1 MIRVENVTYGYG
13 KTSVLEDISFTEKE
27 PEIIAIWG
35 RNGAGKTTLMKLL
48 SGQEKPNKG
57 KVEIMGMAPYNRSE
71 AVQHVCYMQED
82 HPFSSIWSVKDA
94 LRFASYFYSNW
105 DEDLTQRLL
114 KTFQLNEKKKVSK
127 LSKGMK
133 SALQFIIGISSHA
146 EITILDEPSNGL
158 DASMRKKMYQSL
170 RESHEAHPRLILLST
185 HHIEEIQ
192 PLCESLVVIHD
203 KKVLL
208 HETID
213 EIREYGV
220 WLAGEKIKI
229 EKILDGQKPLEIY
242 ELGSSVKVMI
252 DVPYNDEWKEIASLH
267 GLSIEKAKLQDYL
280 LNKTEEAE

>member
-1 MIRVENVTYGYG
+1 MIRVENVTYSYG
-13 KTSVLEDISFTEKE
+13 DTSVLVDLSFKAMEPGIS
-27 PEIIAIWG
+27 AIWG

-48 SGQEKPNKG
+48 AGHERPNKG
-57 KVEIMGMAPYNRSE
+57 IVEIKGIAPYNRAE

-94 LRFASYFYSNW
+94 LRFGSYYYTNW
-105 DEDLTQRLL
+105 NEDLAQRLL
-114 KTFQLNEKKKVSK
+114 KTFRLNEKKKISK

-133 SALQFIIGISSHA
+133 SSLQFIIGISSHS

-170 RESHEAHPRLILLST
+170 RESHDEHPRLILLST

-192 PLCESLVVIHD
+192 PICESLVVIHD

-208 HETID
+208 HENMD
-213 EIREYGV
+213 DIREYGI
-220 WLAGEKIKI
+220 WLAGEKNKV
-229 EKILDGQKPLEIY
+229 EKVVDGQKILEIN
-242 ELGSSVKVMI
+242 ELGSMIKVMI
-252 DVPYNDEWKEIASLH
+252 DVPYNEEWKEIASSH

-280 LNKTEEAE
+280 LNKTEEE